1 MTTLESDTREEL
13 STLTDR
19 FVAAFNRQD
28 LDGVMK
34 FFSENAIYRDAYGKS
49 HEGLAAIRKAFE
61 PVLNGK
67 LGKIHFAA
75 EDRFIDV
82 QAGKVMDSWVLS
94 MHMGEG
100 ADKEASM
107 TGLDLL
113 YFEGGKLVRKTTYRR
128 G

>member
-1 MTTLESDTREEL
+1 MTT
-13 STLTDR
+13 TLTDSR
-19 FVAAFNRQD
+19 EKLSALTDQFVAAFNRQD
-28 LDGVMK
+28 IDAVMS
-34 FFSENAIYRDAYGKS
+34 FFAENAVYRDAYGKS
-49 HEGLAAIRKAFE
+49 HEG

-67 LGKIHFAA
+67 LGKINFAG
-75 EDRFIDV
+75 EDRFIDAE
-82 QAGKVMDSWVLS
+82 AGKVMDSWVLH

-113 YFEGGKLVRKTTYRR
+113 SFEKDKLVRKTTYRR